1 MKSLQIFLLALL
13 VAWQGWTLSERFD
26 HDYDLSPI
34 IPSTTWKASGSD
46 AQITALSRR
55 PAQLG
60 TLMSAAVFSPTR
72 QLKAKPKPV
81 VKAPV
86 KPVTAKPPPVPVQPQ
101 PARADLRLE
110 GVLMSSS
117 QQMALV
123 REVDTDERKWIGL
136 GEKFKGWTLIE
147 ISALEIVV
155 ESGNRRSKLLLYVDN
170 R

>member
-1 MKSLQIFLLALL
+1 MKSLQIFLLVLL
-13 VAWQGWTLSERFD
+13 VAWQGWVLSGRFD
-26 HDYDLSPI
+26 LDYDLRPI
-34 IPSTTWKASGSD
+34 PPSSTWQASGSD
-46 AQITALSRR
+46 AEIKALSRR
-55 PAQLG
+55 PVQLG

-81 VKAPV
+81 VRAPV
-86 KPVTAKPPPVPVQPQ
+86 KPVIAKPPVPAQPQ
-101 PARADLRLE
+101 PVRAGLRLE

-117 QQMALV
+117 EQMALL
-123 REVDTDERKWIGL
+123 REVDTEERKWIRL

-155 ESGNRRSKLLLYVDN
+155 ESGKQRTKLPLYVDN